1 MINFR
6 QYQDAV
12 SDDWKVCVVMPARNE
27 SSHIYDAISVLPE
40 WIDRVVVVNDGSDDD
55 TAELAHDAG
64 AIVINS
70 EGIGVGGAISYGFQ
84 HLLDSKI
91 QGRWCAVVM
100 AGDGQ
105 MDPNDL
111 PNLIEPIIS
120 GNADY
125 VKGDRSSHF
134 EGLKAMPLRRRI
146 GTWWLKHLT
155 NLATG
160 LEIHDPQCGY
170 TVCSDR
176 MLSEWDWSRNWD
188 GYGYPN
194 WWLMRCVEQGFSVD
208 EAPVRAIYQGQSSGI
223 RILTFLPKVSG
234 MLLLGL
240 FSRGSRWY
248 LLGQRRIS
256 ALKRMTV
263 SIGFLGGI
271 VALASTPWTG
281 LIGLMGIPGLMAA
294 RMVDKHLVNPKSH
307 LDKIEADGSDATVWP
322 NAA

>member
-1 MINFR
+1 MIYLR
-6 QYQDAV
+6 QYHDAV
-12 SDDWKVCVVMPARNE
+12 PVDWKVCVVMPARNE

-40 WIDRVVVVNDGSDDD
+40 WIDRVVVVNDGSDDN
-55 TAELAHDAG
+55 TAELAQDAG
-64 AIVINS
+64 AMVINS
-70 EGIGVGGAISYGFQ
+70 EGIGVGGAISHGYQ
-84 HLLDSKI
+84 HLLNSNI
-91 QGRWCAVVM
+91 PERWCAVVM

-111 PNLIEPIIS
+111 TNLIEPIIS

-125 VKGDRSSHF
+125 VKGDRSAHL
-134 EGLKAMPLRRRI
+134 EGLQAMPRRRRI

-194 WWLMRCVEQGFSVD
+194 WWLMRCVEQGFSVA

-234 MLLLGL
+234 MLLFGL
-240 FSRGSRWY
+240 FSRGSKWY
-248 LLGQRRIS
+248 LLGQKRVSSI
-256 ALKRMTV
+256 KRMIV

-271 VALASTPWTG
+271 VALSSIPWTG
-281 LIGLMGIPGLMAA
+281 LIGLMGIPGLIAA
-294 RMVDKHLVNPKSH
+294 RMVDRRLVSPKVGR
-307 LDKIEADGSDATVWP
+307 DKIEAESIDATTWP
-322 NAA
+322 STA